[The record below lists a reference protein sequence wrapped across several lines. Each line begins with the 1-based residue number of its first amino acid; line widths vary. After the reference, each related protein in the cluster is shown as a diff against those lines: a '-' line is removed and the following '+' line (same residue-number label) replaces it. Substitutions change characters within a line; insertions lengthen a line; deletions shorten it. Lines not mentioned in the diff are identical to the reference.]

1 MYFISALDPLSLILL
16 NGILQLKSKRMITKC
31 LSWRSQLKGI
41 YENSRLM
48 LIWQSRCR
56 IPILRNC
63 AALVYNNQ
71 SFSLSVSL
79 FLSLLLFLLLPLSAF
94 PHSNSILGLFSWR
107 RVWCWTV
114 CIFAWAFSRCHR
126 GGGDCENDHTSHKT
140 SLWGELGRVVLRQ
153 GR

>member
-79 FLSLLLFLLLPLSAF
+79 FLSLSLSLMLFLFYDVSFAVLC
-94 PHSNSILGLFSWR
+94 ILWAIEYIEDISYKKVNFDDKSDMLIDIMH
-107 RVWCWTV
+107 
-114 CIFAWAFSRCHR
+114 CIQMFVASFR
-126 GGGDCENDHTSHKT
+126 
-140 SLWGELGRVVLRQ
+140 
-153 GR
+153 

>member
-63 AALVYNNQ
+63 TALVYNNQ

-79 FLSLLLFLLLPLSAF
+79 FLSLSLSLSSCCFCSVKILYDVLCILWAIKYIENILYKKVKLIANENYALYSNASYLFWIK
-94 PHSNSILGLFSWR
+94 N
-107 RVWCWTV
+107 
-114 CIFAWAFSRCHR
+114 
-126 GGGDCENDHTSHKT
+126 
-140 SLWGELGRVVLRQ
+140 
-153 GR
+153 